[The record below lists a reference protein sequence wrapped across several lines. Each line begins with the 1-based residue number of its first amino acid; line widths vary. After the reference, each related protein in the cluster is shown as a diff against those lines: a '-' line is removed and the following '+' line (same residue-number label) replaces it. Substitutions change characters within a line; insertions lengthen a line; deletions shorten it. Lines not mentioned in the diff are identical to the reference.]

1 MGACAIPM
9 YTRPTDF
16 KHPLGILADSD
27 LLSQESARGY
37 LSVLGKSQ
45 FNRVVVVIGGRQLS
59 AAALIELRAH
69 VAQGSGLIWE
79 AAPGHDC
86 RLQLATLGVRT
97 LPPFPVS
104 AFENLYVRYSNPKE
118 TLVRRFESITPVREE
133 CGTGLAHYAG
143 YSIATKRRVGSGRVM
158 FLGSMLGPHL
168 LAEDRE
174 ARVLARHLLSSG
186 STSW

>member
-9 YTRPTDF
+9 FTRPTGF
-16 KHPLGILADSD
+16 KRPSRILADSD

-37 LSVLGKSQ
+37 LSVLGRSR
-45 FNRVVVVIGGRQLS
+45 FNRVVLVIGGRQIS
-59 AAALIELRAH
+59 AVTLTELRAQ

-86 RLQLATLGVRT
+86 RLQLATLGVKT
-97 LPPFPVS
+97 LPSLPVS
-104 AFENLYVRYSNPKE
+104 AFENLYVRYRNPKE
-118 TLVRRFESITPVREE
+118 TLVRRFESITPVHEE

-143 YSIATKRRVGSGRVM
+143 YSIATKRRVGSGWVI

-174 ARVLARHLLSSG
+174 ARVLARHWLSSG